1 MSYSHLPCT
10 LGQLLWLCSY
20 VRVQKN
26 KSGRL
31 VSDDT
36 NIAGTSAEHRQSTR
50 RRRPPEDFSVK
61 QLFSTLRQIGLALFT
76 FAVIA
81 WLIWRGAQA
90 MEYNWQWYRIE
101 PFFYRIVDGEF
112 IWGPLYHGLIVTLQ
126 LAGIS
131 GLLAVII
138 GFITAFARLSNSLA
152 GSMIATAYLEA
163 IRNTP
168 LIVQLFL
175 FYFVL
180 APIFGID
187 RFWAGVLCLSFF
199 EGSFAAEIIRGGIQG
214 VDRGQYEA
222 GDAIGLTAFDK
233 YRYIIIPQSMSLILP
248 PLTGLLISLIKHSAI
263 VSVIAVSELTTTG
276 LNLISDT
283 FMAFEIWF
291 IVAGIYLALTI
302 TLSIG
307 VGQLEKKMK
316 VVRR

>member
-1 MSYSHLPCT
+1 
-10 LGQLLWLCSY
+10 
-20 VRVQKN
+20 
-26 KSGRL
+26 
-31 VSDDT
+31 VSEDTANTSSASLQRDDDYRKRPVAAFDLIGIMR
-36 NIAGTSAEHRQSTR
+36 NLREIALAILTFTI
-50 RRRPPEDFSVK
+50 
-61 QLFSTLRQIGLALFT
+61 IG
-76 FAVIA
+76 

-90 MEYNWQWYRIE
+90 MEYNWQWYRVE
-101 PFFYRIVDGEF
+101 PFFYRVIDGEF

-126 LAGIS
+126 LASIS
-131 GLLAVII
+131 GLFAVSI
-138 GFITAFARLSNSLA
+138 GFVTAFARMSNSRA
-152 GSMIATAYLEA
+152 GSMIATSYLEA

-187 RFWAGVLCLSFF
+187 RFWAGVLCLAFF

-214 VDRGQYEA
+214 VDRGQFEA
-222 GDAIGLTAFDK
+222 ADAVGLTTFNK
-233 YRYIIIPQSMSLILP
+233 YLHIVVPQSMPLILP

-291 IVAGIYLALTI
+291 IIAGIYLALTI
-302 TLSIG
+302 TLSVG
-307 VGQLEKKMK
+307 VGQLEKKMSVK
-316 VVRR
+316 KR